1 MTEVGGKAA
10 KIKLQN
16 VLNQGKLTDD
26 GVSLRQENFV
36 DMQDE

>member
-10 KIKLQN
+10 KIKLQ
-16 VLNQGKLTDD
+16 NQGKLTDD